1 MSERVLLVTLPPTT
15 GGVPTKTKIL
25 ATFLRR
31 LGHKVT
37 IAHYAT
43 LSDDPDLVVPSWRLL
58 TGTPNVARRTCFED
72 FPSIAVGCRFPE
84 LEFSYYRR
92 SNAWRRI
99 VGEFDRHIAVGGTV
113 LVANLLMDSGFKF
126 PVWCASTMIDDRAD
140 RRAAMPWP
148 RRLIDEALI
157 GPVQRGIEKRI
168 LAGDSQFMTVSRYTA
183 ETLIDAGGQ
192 RDRFRTVPVPVDTAL
207 FSPDN
212 KTVARRIGFAGRPED
227 PRKNLPLL
235 LRAISV
241 LRSRGAPVT
250 LHLTGE
256 PPQDISRLATRL
268 GIEDVITWTG
278 WMPEQALP
286 DFFRSLDVF
295 VFPSA
300 KEGLGISG
308 IQAMASGVPVVSTR
322 CGGPEDYVID
332 GETGA
337 LVDAEP
343 RAMADAI
350 AGICEDRSRRDRLG
364 TAARA
369 LMEREYAMAR
379 FEDNIA
385 EVWHATWGDRLSLSN

>member
-1 MSERVLLVTLPPTT
+1 MSERILLVTLPPTT

-25 ATFLRR
+25 ARFLRR
-31 LGHKVT
+31 LGHQVT

-43 LSDDPDLVVPSWRLL
+43 LSDDPALVVPSWRMFA
-58 TGTPNVARRTCFED
+58 TKPGITRRTCFDD

-92 SNAWRRI
+92 SDAWRRV

-113 LVANLLMDSGFKF
+113 LVANLLMDNGFKF
-126 PVWCASTMIDDRAD
+126 PVWCASTMIDDRAE

-148 RRLIDEALI
+148 RRLVDETLI
-157 GPVQRGIEKRI
+157 GPVQRGIEKRV
-168 LAGDSQFMTVSRYTA
+168 LATNAHFMAVSQYA
-183 ETLIDAGGQ
+183 ADTLIDAGGR

-207 FSPDN
+207 FRPDEM
-212 KTVARRIGFAGRPED
+212 TVARRIGFAGRPED

-235 LRAISV
+235 LRAVSV
-241 LRSRGAPVT
+241 LRSRGTAVT

-256 PPQDISRLATRL
+256 PPRDISRLAIQL

-278 WMPEQALP
+278 WMPEHALP

-337 LVDAEP
+337 LVEAEP

-350 AGICEDRSRRDRLG
+350 AGICEDRLRRERLG

-385 EVWHATWGDRLSLSN
+385 EVWQSTWGDRLSPSN